1 MHALIAAA
9 LDRSRTSLL
18 LLLFLIIG
26 GLAAYVAIPKEANP
40 DVSIPIIYVSVSLEG
55 IAPEDAERLLVRPLE
70 QELRSL
76 EGIKEMRSLASE
88 GHASVTLEFDAGFNA
103 RQALADVREKV
114 DTARSKLPDE
124 AEEPTVNEVN
134 VALFPVLSIGL
145 SGPLAESELVYVA
158 RRLKDNIEG
167 IAEVLSVDI
176 GGDREDLLEIVVD
189 PQVLD
194 SYGIDYSELFNLV
207 SRNNRLVAAGSLDSG
222 AGRLSMKVPG
232 VIENLE
238 DVLSLPIK
246 VVGGSVVT
254 FADVASIHR
263 TFKDPT
269 GFARINGQPAIV
281 LEVSKRSGANIIA
294 TIAQVKALVAQAQPL
309 LPQGLQV
316 SYIMD
321 QSQEVESMLGDLLNN
336 VLTAIVLVLILVVA
350 SMGLR
355 SALLVGLTIPGA
367 FLSGILL
374 IWMLGFTLNIVVL
387 FSLILVAG
395 MLVDGAIVVSELA
408 DRNLHQGQSA
418 RQAWANAA
426 TRMAWPVIASTATT
440 LVVFLPLLF
449 WPGVVGQFMKY
460 LPATVILCLL
470 ASLAMALVFLPVLG
484 AVSGGR
490 PQPLPS
496 QASRG
501 ARAYRRLLGRLLR
514 RPGLTL
520 LGMLALIALIYT
532 GYGRFNHGVE
542 FFPEVEPE
550 SAQIWL
556 RARGDLSVQEKDALL
571 QQVEQRLLGMSE
583 VKALYARSLAQ
594 PEGQLG
600 ADVVGTL
607 QFQFVDWHQRRPASR
622 ILADMSARTADI
634 PGIVLEFREQEQGPS
649 GGKPVKLQ
657 IGALEPAKADRFV
670 ERLRASMLSI
680 GGFKDI
686 EDDRALP
693 GIEWRLKVDREA
705 AARFGADVLSV
716 GNAVQMVSN
725 GLKLATYRPEDA
737 SDEVDIRVRLP
748 ADWRSLDQLGRL
760 TLSTPSGQVPLS
772 NFVSLEPAPK
782 VGTLRR
788 VDGSRTITLQTDL
801 AEGAR
806 LDERLQALRQA
817 IGELPEDIRL
827 KFAGEDADQREA
839 AVFLATAFAVAIFL
853 MTLILVTQFNSI
865 YQAILVLS
873 AIVLS
878 TAGVLIG
885 LLVTQQSF
893 GIVMVGMGLIALAGI
908 VVNNNIILIDTYN
921 QLRRQGLAPRE
932 AALETGSLRLRPV
945 LLTAVTTVL
954 GLVPM
959 VIGVNVDLLTPSL
972 GVGAPSTQWW
982 TQLSSAIAGGL
993 SFATVLT
1000 LLLTPCLLVLGA
1012 RFERRPSPL
1021 ETFDDDLLDLPEQLH
1036 TPLPGKHGLNS
1047 PADKSP
1053 PRPVRAGA
1061 ERSPPLGKF

>member
-9 LDRSRTSLL
+9 LDRSRTSLMIL
-18 LLLFLIIG
+18 AFLIFG
-26 GLAAYVAIPKEANP
+26 GLAAYVAIPKESNP
-40 DVSIPIIYVSVSLEG
+40 DVAIPIIYVSVTLEG
-55 IAPEDAERLLVRPLE
+55 ISPEDGERLLVRPLE

-76 EGIKEMRSLASE
+76 EGVKEMRSVSSE
-88 GHASVTLEFDAGFNA
+88 GHASVTLEFDAGFDA
-103 RQALADVREKV
+103 KVALADVREKV
-114 DTARSKLPDE
+114 DTARSKLPEE
-124 AEEPTVNEVN
+124 ADEPTVNEVN

-145 SGPLAESELVYVA
+145 SGPIAENELVYIA
-158 RRLKDNIEG
+158 RRLKENIEG
-167 IAEVLSVDI
+167 IAEVLSVEI

-194 SYGIDYSELFNLV
+194 SYGIDYNELFNLV
-207 SRNNRLVAAGSLDSG
+207 SRNNRLVAAGSLDTG
-222 AGRLSMKVPG
+222 AGRMSMKVPG
-232 VIENLE
+232 VIEDLE
-238 DVLSLPIK
+238 DVMKMPIK
-246 VVGGSVVT
+246 VVGDSVVT
-254 FADVASIHR
+254 FADVASIRR

-281 LEVSKRSGANIIA
+281 LEVAKRSGANIIE
-294 TIAQVKALVAQAQPL
+294 TIEQVKALMERAQPL
-309 LPQGLQV
+309 LPPGVEV

-321 QSQEVESMLGDLLNN
+321 QSQEVRTMLGDLLNN

-350 SMGLR
+350 SMGMR

-367 FLSGILL
+367 FLTGILL

-408 DRNLHQGQSA
+408 DRYLHQGQSP

-484 AVSGGR
+484 AVSGGNAR
-490 PQPLPS
+490 PQAQGL
-496 QASRG
+496 SRAG
-501 ARAYRRLLGRLLR
+501 NAYRRLLEKLLR

-520 LGMLALIALIYT
+520 LGMLALIALIYV

-542 FFPEVEPE
+542 FFPDVEPE

-571 QQVEQRLLGMSE
+571 KQVESQVLGMRE

-594 PEGQLG
+594 PDGQLG
-600 ADVVGTL
+600 ADVIGTL
-607 QFQFVDWHQRRPASR
+607 QFQFVDWHQRRPAKD
-622 ILADMSARTADI
+622 ILAEMSQRTAGI
-634 PGIVLEFREQEQGPS
+634 PGVVLEFRKQEQGPTD
-649 GGKPVKLQ
+649 GKPVKLQ
-657 IGALEPAKADRFV
+657 ISAMDPALGEQWV
-670 ERLRASMLSI
+670 ERIRDEMTRL
-680 GGFKDI
+680 GGFADI

-693 GIEWRLKVDREA
+693 GIEWRIKVDREA

-716 GNAVQMVSN
+716 GNAVQMITN

-737 SDEVDIRVRLP
+737 TDEVDIRVRLP
-748 ADWRSLDQLGRL
+748 GNWRSLDQLGRL
-760 TLSTPSGQVPLS
+760 TLNTPAGQVPLS
-772 NFVSLEPAPK
+772 NFVDLQPAPK

-788 VDGSRTITLQTDL
+788 VDGDRTITLQADL

-806 LDERLQALRQA
+806 LDERLKALREA
-817 IGELPEDIRL
+817 LGEVPAEVKV

-839 AVFLATAFAVAIFL
+839 ATFLMTAFIVAIFL
-853 MTLILVTQFNSI
+853 MAIILVTQFNSL
-865 YQAILVLS
+865 YQAALVLS

-878 TAGVLIG
+878 TAGVLMG
-885 LLVTQQSF
+885 LLINGQSF

-921 QLRRQGLAPRE
+921 QLRRQGLEPRE

-945 LLTAVTTVL
+945 LLTAVTTIL
-954 GLVPM
+954 GLMPM
-959 VIGVNVDLLTPSL
+959 VLSINVDLVTPSL
-972 GVGAPSTQWW
+972 GFGAPSTQWW

-993 SFATVLT
+993 AFATVLT

-1012 RFERRPSPL
+1012 RFERRPPPL
-1021 ETFDDDLLDLPEQLH
+1021 ETYDTDLLDLPEHLIAAK
-1036 TPLPGKHGLNS
+1036 P
-1047 PADKSP
+1047 D
-1053 PRPVRAGA
+1053 RAH
-1061 ERSPPLGKF
+1061 LQHHH

>member
-9 LDRSRTSLL
+9 LDRSRTTILI
-18 LLLFLIIG
+18 LLFLLCG
-26 GLAAYVAIPKEANP
+26 GLVAYIAMPKESNP
-40 DVSIPIIYVSVSLEG
+40 DVTIPMIYVSVTLEG
-55 IAPEDAERLLVRPLE
+55 ISPEDGERLLVRPLE

-76 EGIKEMRSLASE
+76 EGVKEMRSVSSE
-88 GHASVTLEFDAGFNA
+88 GHASVTLEFDAGFDA
-103 RQALADVREKV
+103 KVALADVREKV
-114 DTARSKLPDE
+114 DTARSKLPEEADE
-124 AEEPTVNEVN
+124 PIVTEVN
-134 VALFPVLSIGL
+134 VALFPVLSVGL
-145 SGPLAESELVYVA
+145 SGPIAETELVYIA
-158 RRLKDNIEG
+158 RRLKENIEG
-167 IAEVLSVDI
+167 IAEVLSVEI

-194 SYGIDYSELFNLV
+194 SYGIDYNELFNLV
-207 SRNNRLVAAGSLDSG
+207 SRNNRLVAAGSLDTG
-222 AGRLSMKVPG
+222 AGRMSMKVPG
-232 VIENLE
+232 VIEDLE
-238 DVLSLPIK
+238 DVMNMPIK
-246 VVGGSVVT
+246 VVGDSVVT
-254 FADVASIHR
+254 FADVATIRR

-281 LEVSKRSGANIIA
+281 LEVAKRSGANIIE
-294 TIAQVKALVAQAQPL
+294 TIDQVKALMEQAKPL
-309 LPQGLQV
+309 LPPGVEV

-321 QSQEVESMLGDLLNN
+321 QSQEVQSMLGDLLNN

-350 SMGLR
+350 SMGMR

-408 DRNLHQGQSA
+408 DRYLQQGQTP

-460 LPATVILCLL
+460 LPATVIICLL

-484 AVSGGR
+484 AVSGGQPR
-490 PQPLPS
+490 PHA
-496 QASRG
+496 ASTNAAG
-501 ARAYRRLLGRLLR
+501 SAYRKLLETLLK

-520 LGMLALIALIYT
+520 LGMLTLVALIYV

-542 FFPEVEPE
+542 FFPDVEPE

-556 RARGDLSVQEKDALL
+556 RARGDLSVQEKDTLL
-571 QQVEQRLLGMSE
+571 KQVEKQVLGMRE

-600 ADVVGTL
+600 ADVIGTL
-607 QFQFVDWHQRRPASR
+607 QFQFVDWHQRRPAKD
-622 ILADMSARTADI
+622 ILADMSQRTAGI
-634 PGIVLEFREQEQGPS
+634 PGVVLEFRKQEQGPTD
-649 GGKPVKLQ
+649 GKPVKLQ
-657 IGALEPAKADRFV
+657 ISSLDPVLGEQWV
-670 ERLRASMLSI
+670 ERIRDQMHTL
-680 GGFKDI
+680 GGFVDI

-693 GIEWRLKVDREA
+693 GIEWRIKVDREA

-716 GNAVQMVSN
+716 GNAVQMITN

-737 SDEVDIRVRLP
+737 TDEVDIRVRLP
-748 ADWRSLDQLGRL
+748 GNWRSLDQLGRL
-760 TLSTPSGQVPLS
+760 TLNTPAGQVPLS
-772 NFVSLEPAPK
+772 NFVDLQPAPK

-788 VDGSRTITLQTDL
+788 VDGDRTITLQADL

-806 LDERLQALRQA
+806 LDERLKALREA
-817 IGELPEDIRL
+817 LGAVPAEVKV

-839 AVFLATAFAVAIFL
+839 ATFLMAAFMVAIFL
-853 MTLILVTQFNSI
+853 MAIILVTQFNSL
-865 YQAILVLS
+865 YQAALVLS

-878 TAGVLIG
+878 TAGVLMG
-885 LLVTQQSF
+885 LLINGQSF

-921 QLRRQGLAPRE
+921 QLRRQGLEPRE

-945 LLTAVTTVL
+945 LLTAVTTIL
-954 GLVPM
+954 GLMPM
-959 VIGVNVDLLTPSL
+959 VLSINVDLVTPSL
-972 GVGAPSTQWW
+972 GFGAPSTQWW

-993 SFATVLT
+993 AFATVLT
-1000 LLLTPCLLVLGA
+1000 LLLTPCMLLLGA
-1012 RFERRPSPL
+1012 RFERRPPPL
-1021 ETFDDDLLDLPEQLH
+1021 ETYDTDLLDLPEHLI
-1036 TPLPGKHGLNS
+1036 
-1047 PADKSP
+1047 A
-1053 PRPVRAGA
+1053 PRPDKAQLQ
-1061 ERSPPLGKF
+1061 SID

>member
-1 MHALIAAA
+1 MHSLIAAA

-18 LLLFLIIG
+18 LLAFLIIG
-26 GLAAYVAIPKEANP
+26 GLAAYLVIPKEANP
-40 DVSIPIIYVSVSLEG
+40 DVSIPIIYVAVTLEG
-55 IAPEDAERLLVRPLE
+55 ISPEDAERLLVRPLE

-76 EGIKEMRSLASE
+76 EGIKEMRSLANE
-88 GHASVTLEFDAGFNA
+88 GLASVTLEFDAGFDA
-103 RQALADVREKV
+103 KLALADVREKV
-114 DTARSKLPDE
+114 DTARSKLPEE
-124 AEEPTVNEVN
+124 AEEPKVSEVN

-145 SGPLAESELVYVA
+145 SGPIAEPELVYIA
-158 RRLKDNIEG
+158 RQLKENIEG
-167 IAEVLSVDI
+167 ITEVLSVTI

-194 SYGIDYSELFNLV
+194 GYGIDYTELFNLV
-207 SRNNRLVAAGSLDSG
+207 TRNNRLVAAGSLDDG
-222 AGRLSMKVPG
+222 AGRLSLKVPG

-238 DVLSLPIK
+238 DVLSMPIK
-246 VVGGSVVT
+246 VVGDSVVT
-254 FADVASIHR
+254 FGDVATLQR

-281 LEVSKRSGANIIA
+281 LEVAKRSGANIIA
-294 TIAQVKALVAQAQPL
+294 TIEQVKALLEHARPL
-309 LPQGLQV
+309 LPEGLQV

-321 QSQEVESMLGDLLNN
+321 QSQQVESLLGDLLNN
-336 VLTAIVLVLILVVA
+336 VLTAIVLVLILVIA

-367 FLSGILL
+367 FLTGILL

-387 FSLILVAG
+387 FSLILVTG

-408 DRNLHQGQSA
+408 DRNLHQGQNPS
-418 RQAWANAA
+418 QAWVNAA

-460 LPATVILCLL
+460 LPATVIVCLL

-484 AVSGGR
+484 AVTGGR

-496 QASRG
+496 TPSR
-501 ARAYRRLLGRLLR
+501 AAQAYRNLLDKLLH

-520 LGMLALIALIYT
+520 LGILALVALIYA

-550 SAQIWL
+550 NAQIWL

-571 QQVEQRLLGMSE
+571 QQVEHRLLGMSE
-583 VKALYARSLAQ
+583 VQALYARSLAQ
-594 PEGQLG
+594 PTGQLG
-600 ADVVGTL
+600 NDVAGVL
-607 QFQFVDWHQRRPASR
+607 QFQFVDWSQRRPAKQ
-622 ILADMSARTADI
+622 ILADMAARTADL
-634 PGIVLEFREQEQGPS
+634 PGVVLEFREQEQGPS
-649 GGKPVKLQ
+649 GAKPLKLQ
-657 IGALEPAKADRFV
+657 ISALDPAQADRFV
-670 ERLRASMLSI
+670 EQVRASMLSL

-693 GIEWRLKVDREA
+693 GIEWRIKVDREA

-716 GNAVQMVSN
+716 GNAVQLISN

-737 SDEVDIRVRLP
+737 TDEVDIRVRVP
-748 ADWRSLDQLGRL
+748 GNWRSLDQLGRL
-760 TLSTPSGQVPLS
+760 TLNTPSGQVPLA
-772 NFVSLEPAPK
+772 NFVTLEPAPK

-788 VDGSRTITLQTDL
+788 VDGVRTITLQADL
-801 AEGAR
+801 ADGAR
-806 LDERLQALRQA
+806 LDERLQALRNVM
-817 IGELPEDIRL
+817 GEIPSDIQL
-827 KFAGEDADQREA
+827 TFAGEDADQREA
-839 AVFLATAFAVAIFL
+839 AVFLASAFGIAIFL
-853 MTLILVTQFNSI
+853 MAIILVTQFNSL
-865 YQAILVLS
+865 YQALLVLS

-878 TAGVLIG
+878 TAGVLMG
-885 LLVTQQSF
+885 LLVNGQSF

-921 QLRRQGLAPRE
+921 QLRQQGMAPRE

-945 LLTAVTTVL
+945 LLTAVTTIL
-954 GLVPM
+954 GLLPM
-959 VIGVNVDLLTPSL
+959 VFSVNVDLLTPSL
-972 GVGAPSTQWW
+972 GFGAPSTQWW

-1012 RFERRPSPL
+1012 RFERRAPS
-1021 ETFDDDLLDLPEQLH
+1021 DV
-1036 TPLPGKHGLNS
+1036 K
-1047 PADKSP
+1047 
-1053 PRPVRAGA
+1053 PRDVDPVAYF
-1061 ERSPPLGKF
+1061 S

>member
-9 LDRSRTSLL
+9 LDRSRTTLL
-18 LLLFLIIG
+18 ILLFLLCG
-26 GLAAYVAIPKEANP
+26 GLLAYVAMPKESNP
-40 DVSIPIIYVSVSLEG
+40 DVTIPMIYVSVTLEG
-55 IAPEDAERLLVRPLE
+55 ISPEDGDRLLVRPLE

-76 EGIKEMRSLASE
+76 EGVKEMSSVSSE
-88 GHASVTLEFDAGFNA
+88 GHSSVTLEFDAGFDA
-103 RQALADVREKV
+103 KVALADVREKV

-124 AEEPTVNEVN
+124 ADEPTVTEVN
-134 VALFPVLSIGL
+134 VALFPVLSVGL
-145 SGPLAESELVYVA
+145 SGPIAETELVYIA
-158 RRLKDNIEG
+158 RRLKENIEG
-167 IAEVLSVDI
+167 IGEVLSVTI
-176 GGDREDLLEIVVD
+176 GGDREDLMEIVVD

-194 SYGIDYSELFNLV
+194 SYGIDYNELFNLV
-207 SRNNRLVAAGSLDSG
+207 SRNNRLVAAGSLDTG
-222 AGRLSMKVPG
+222 AGRMSMKVPG
-232 VIENLE
+232 VIEDLE
-238 DVLSLPIK
+238 DVMNMPIK
-246 VVGGSVVT
+246 VVGDSVVT
-254 FADVASIHR
+254 FADVATIRR

-281 LEVSKRSGANIIA
+281 LEVAKRSGANILA
-294 TIAQVKALVAQAQPL
+294 TIDQVKALMEQAKPL
-309 LPQGLQV
+309 LPPGVEV

-321 QSQEVESMLGDLLNN
+321 QSQEVQNMLGDLLNN

-350 SMGLR
+350 SMGMR

-408 DRNLHQGQSA
+408 DRYLQQGQSP

-460 LPATVILCLL
+460 LPATVIICLL

-484 AVSGGR
+484 AVSGGKAR
-490 PQPLPS
+490 PQATTS
-496 QASRG
+496 NRAG
-501 ARAYRRLLGRLLR
+501 TAYRHLLATLLK

-520 LGMLALIALIYT
+520 LGMLALIALIYI

-556 RARGDLSVQEKDALL
+556 RARGDLSIQEKDALL
-571 QQVEQRLLGMSE
+571 RQVEKQVLGMRE

-600 ADVVGTL
+600 ADVIGTL
-607 QFQFVDWHQRRPASR
+607 QFQFVDWHQRRPAKD
-622 ILADMSARTADI
+622 ILAEMSQRTAGI
-634 PGIVLEFREQEQGPS
+634 PGVVLEFRKQEEGPTD
-649 GGKPVKLQ
+649 GKPVKLQ
-657 IGALEPAKADRFV
+657 ISTLDTALTEQWV
-670 ERLRASMLSI
+670 ERIRGEMQKL
-680 GGFKDI
+680 GGFVDI

-693 GIEWRLKVDREA
+693 GIEWRIKVDREA

-716 GNAVQMVSN
+716 GNAVQMITN

-737 SDEVDIRVRLP
+737 TDEVDIRVRLP
-748 ADWRSLDQLGRL
+748 NNWRSLDQLGRL
-760 TLSTPSGQVPLS
+760 TLNTAAGQVPLS
-772 NFVSLEPAPK
+772 NFVDLQPAPK

-788 VDGSRTITLQTDL
+788 VDGDRTITLQADL
-801 AEGAR
+801 ADGAR
-806 LDERLQALRQA
+806 LDERLKALRKA
-817 IGELPEDIRL
+817 LGEVPAEVKV
-827 KFAGEDADQREA
+827 KFTGEDADQQEA
-839 AVFLATAFAVAIFL
+839 ATFLMTAFLVAIFL
-853 MTLILVTQFNSI
+853 MAIILVTQFNSL
-865 YQAILVLS
+865 YQAALVLS

-885 LLVTQQSF
+885 LLVNGQSF

-945 LLTAVTTVL
+945 LLTAVTTIL
-954 GLVPM
+954 GLMPM
-959 VIGVNVDLLTPSL
+959 VLSINVDLLTPSL
-972 GVGAPSTQWW
+972 GFGAPSTQWW

-993 SFATVLT
+993 AFATVLT

-1012 RFERRPSPL
+1012 RFERRPPPL
-1021 ETFDDDLLDLPEQLH
+1021 ESYDTDLLDLPEHLVASK
-1036 TPLPGKHGLNS
+1036 PGKARLQ
-1047 PADKSP
+1047 
-1053 PRPVRAGA
+1053 
-1061 ERSPPLGKF
+1061 RSD

>member
-9 LDRSRTSLL
+9 LDRSRTTLL
-18 LLLFLIIG
+18 ILLFLLCG
-26 GLAAYVAIPKEANP
+26 GLLAYVAMPKESNP
-40 DVSIPIIYVSVSLEG
+40 DVTIPMIYVSVTLEG
-55 IAPEDAERLLVRPLE
+55 ISPEDGDRLLVRPLE

-76 EGIKEMRSLASE
+76 EGVKEMSSVSSE
-88 GHASVTLEFDAGFNA
+88 GHSSVTLEFDAGFDSKV
-103 RQALADVREKV
+103 ALADVREKV

-124 AEEPTVNEVN
+124 ADEPTVTEVN
-134 VALFPVLSIGL
+134 VALFPVLSVGL
-145 SGPLAESELVYVA
+145 SGPIAETELVYIA
-158 RRLKDNIEG
+158 RRLKENIEG
-167 IAEVLSVDI
+167 IGEVLSVTI
-176 GGDREDLLEIVVD
+176 GGDREDLMEIVVD

-194 SYGIDYSELFNLV
+194 SYGIDYNELFNLV
-207 SRNNRLVAAGSLDSG
+207 SRNNRLVAAGSLDTG
-222 AGRLSMKVPG
+222 AGRMSMKVPG
-232 VIENLE
+232 VIEDLE
-238 DVLSLPIK
+238 DVMNMPIK
-246 VVGGSVVT
+246 VVGDSVVT
-254 FADVASIHR
+254 FADVATIRR

-281 LEVSKRSGANIIA
+281 LEVAKRSGANILA
-294 TIAQVKALVAQAQPL
+294 TIDQVKALMEQAKPL
-309 LPQGLQV
+309 LPPGVEV

-321 QSQEVESMLGDLLNN
+321 QSQEVQNMLGDLLNN

-350 SMGLR
+350 SMGMR

-408 DRNLHQGQSA
+408 DRYLQQGQSP

-460 LPATVILCLL
+460 LPATVIICLL

-484 AVSGGR
+484 AVSGGKAR
-490 PQPLPS
+490 PQATTS
-496 QASRG
+496 NRAG
-501 ARAYRRLLGRLLR
+501 TAYRHLLATLLK

-520 LGMLALIALIYT
+520 LGMLALIALIYI

-556 RARGDLSVQEKDALL
+556 RARGDLSIQEKDALL
-571 QQVEQRLLGMSE
+571 RQVEKQVLGMRE

-600 ADVVGTL
+600 ADVIGTL
-607 QFQFVDWHQRRPASR
+607 QFQFVDWHQRRPAKN
-622 ILADMSARTADI
+622 ILAEMSQRTAGI
-634 PGIVLEFREQEQGPS
+634 PGVVLEFRKQEEGPTD
-649 GGKPVKLQ
+649 GKPVKLQ
-657 IGALEPAKADRFV
+657 ISTLDTALTEQWV
-670 ERLRASMLSI
+670 ERIRGEMQKL
-680 GGFKDI
+680 GGFVDI

-693 GIEWRLKVDREA
+693 GIEWRIKVDREA

-716 GNAVQMVSN
+716 GNAVQMITN

-737 SDEVDIRVRLP
+737 TDEVDIRVRLP
-748 ADWRSLDQLGRL
+748 NNWRSLDQLGRL
-760 TLSTPSGQVPLS
+760 TLNTAAGQVPLS
-772 NFVSLEPAPK
+772 NFVDLQPAPK

-788 VDGSRTITLQTDL
+788 VDGDRTITLQADL
-801 AEGAR
+801 ADGAR
-806 LDERLQALRQA
+806 LDERLKALRKA
-817 IGELPEDIRL
+817 LGEVPAEVKV
-827 KFAGEDADQREA
+827 KFTGEDADQQEA
-839 AVFLATAFAVAIFL
+839 ATFLMTAFLVAIFL
-853 MTLILVTQFNSI
+853 MAIILVTQFNSL
-865 YQAILVLS
+865 YQAALVLS

-885 LLVTQQSF
+885 LLVNGQSF

-945 LLTAVTTVL
+945 LLTAVTTIL
-954 GLVPM
+954 GLMPM
-959 VIGVNVDLLTPSL
+959 VLSINVDLLTPSL
-972 GVGAPSTQWW
+972 GFGAPSTQWW

-993 SFATVLT
+993 AFATVLT

-1012 RFERRPSPL
+1012 RFERRPPPL
-1021 ETFDDDLLDLPEQLH
+1021 ETYDTDLLDLPEHLVASK
-1036 TPLPGKHGLNS
+1036 PGKARLQ
-1047 PADKSP
+1047 
-1053 PRPVRAGA
+1053 
-1061 ERSPPLGKF
+1061 RSD

>member
-9 LDRSRTSLL
+9 LDRSRTSLMIL
-18 LLLFLIIG
+18 AFLIFG
-26 GLAAYVAIPKEANP
+26 GLAAYVAIPKESNP
-40 DVSIPIIYVSVSLEG
+40 DVAIPIIYVSVTLEG
-55 IAPEDAERLLVRPLE
+55 ISPEDGERLLVRPLE

-76 EGIKEMRSLASE
+76 EGVKEMRSVSSE
-88 GHASVTLEFDAGFNA
+88 GHASVTLEFDAGFDA
-103 RQALADVREKV
+103 KVALADVREKV
-114 DTARSKLPDE
+114 DTARSKLPEE
-124 AEEPTVNEVN
+124 ADEPTVNEVN

-145 SGPLAESELVYVA
+145 SGPIAENELVYIA
-158 RRLKDNIEG
+158 RRLKENIEG
-167 IAEVLSVDI
+167 IAEVLSVEI

-194 SYGIDYSELFNLV
+194 SYGIDYNELFNLV
-207 SRNNRLVAAGSLDSG
+207 SRNNRLVAAGSLDTG
-222 AGRLSMKVPG
+222 AGRMSMKVPG
-232 VIENLE
+232 VIEDLE
-238 DVLSLPIK
+238 DVMKMPIK
-246 VVGGSVVT
+246 VVGDSVVT
-254 FADVASIHR
+254 FADVASIRR

-281 LEVSKRSGANIIA
+281 LEVAKRSGANIIE
-294 TIAQVKALVAQAQPL
+294 TIEQVKALMERAQPL
-309 LPQGLQV
+309 LPPGVEV

-321 QSQEVESMLGDLLNN
+321 QSQEVRNMLGDLLNN

-350 SMGLR
+350 SMGMR

-367 FLSGILL
+367 FLTGILL

-408 DRNLHQGQSA
+408 DRYLHQGQSP

-484 AVSGGR
+484 AVSGGNAR
-490 PQPLPS
+490 A
-496 QASRG
+496 QAQGLSRAG
-501 ARAYRRLLGRLLR
+501 NAYRRLLEKLLR

-520 LGMLALIALIYT
+520 LGMLALIALIYV

-542 FFPEVEPE
+542 FFPDVEPE

-571 QQVEQRLLGMSE
+571 KQVESQVLGMRE

-594 PEGQLG
+594 PDGQLG
-600 ADVVGTL
+600 ADVIGTL
-607 QFQFVDWHQRRPASR
+607 QFQFVDWHQRRPAKD
-622 ILADMSARTADI
+622 ILAEMSQRTAGI
-634 PGIVLEFREQEQGPS
+634 PGVVLEFRKQEQGPTD
-649 GGKPVKLQ
+649 GKPVKLQ
-657 IGALEPAKADRFV
+657 ISAMDPALGEQWV
-670 ERLRASMLSI
+670 ERIRDEMTRL
-680 GGFKDI
+680 GGFADI

-693 GIEWRLKVDREA
+693 GIEWRIKVDREA

-716 GNAVQMVSN
+716 GNAVQMITN

-737 SDEVDIRVRLP
+737 TDEVDIRVRLP
-748 ADWRSLDQLGRL
+748 GNWRSLDQLGRL
-760 TLSTPSGQVPLS
+760 TLNTLAGQVPLS
-772 NFVSLEPAPK
+772 NFVDLQPAPK

-788 VDGSRTITLQTDL
+788 VDGDRTITLQADL

-806 LDERLQALRQA
+806 LDERLKALREA
-817 IGELPEDIRL
+817 LGEVPAEVKV

-839 AVFLATAFAVAIFL
+839 ATFLMTAFIVAIFL
-853 MTLILVTQFNSI
+853 MAIILVTQFNSL
-865 YQAILVLS
+865 YQAALVLS

-878 TAGVLIG
+878 TAGVLMG
-885 LLVTQQSF
+885 LLINGQSF

-921 QLRRQGLAPRE
+921 QLRRQGLEPRE

-945 LLTAVTTVL
+945 LLTAVTTIL
-954 GLVPM
+954 GLMPM
-959 VIGVNVDLLTPSL
+959 VLSINVDLVTPSL
-972 GVGAPSTQWW
+972 GFGAPSTQWW

-993 SFATVLT
+993 AFATVLT

-1012 RFERRPSPL
+1012 RFERRPPPL
-1021 ETFDDDLLDLPEQLH
+1021 ETYDTDLLDLPEHLIAAK
-1036 TPLPGKHGLNS
+1036 P
-1047 PADKSP
+1047 D
-1053 PRPVRAGA
+1053 RAH
-1061 ERSPPLGKF
+1061 LQHHH

>member
-9 LDRSRTSLL
+9 LDRSRTTLL
-18 LLLFLIIG
+18 ILLFLLCG
-26 GLAAYVAIPKEANP
+26 GLLAYVAMPKESNP
-40 DVSIPIIYVSVSLEG
+40 DVTIPMIYVSVTLEG
-55 IAPEDAERLLVRPLE
+55 ISPEDGDRLLVRPLE

-76 EGIKEMRSLASE
+76 EGVKEMSSVSSE
-88 GHASVTLEFDAGFNA
+88 GHSSVTLEFDAGFDA
-103 RQALADVREKV
+103 KVALADVREKV

-124 AEEPTVNEVN
+124 ADEPTVTEVN
-134 VALFPVLSIGL
+134 VALFPVLSVGL
-145 SGPLAESELVYVA
+145 SGPIAETELVYIA
-158 RRLKDNIEG
+158 RRLKENIEG
-167 IAEVLSVDI
+167 IGEVLSVTI
-176 GGDREDLLEIVVD
+176 GGDREDLMEIVVD

-194 SYGIDYSELFNLV
+194 SYGIDYNELFNLV
-207 SRNNRLVAAGSLDSG
+207 SRNNRLVAAGSLDTG
-222 AGRLSMKVPG
+222 AGRMSMKVPG
-232 VIENLE
+232 VIEDLE
-238 DVLSLPIK
+238 DVMNMPIK
-246 VVGGSVVT
+246 VVGDSVVT
-254 FADVASIHR
+254 FADVATIRR

-281 LEVSKRSGANIIA
+281 LEVAKRSGANILA
-294 TIAQVKALVAQAQPL
+294 TIDQVKALMEQAKPL
-309 LPQGLQV
+309 LPPGVEV

-321 QSQEVESMLGDLLNN
+321 QSQEVQNMLGDLLNN

-350 SMGLR
+350 SMGMR

-408 DRNLHQGQSA
+408 DRYLHQGQSP

-460 LPATVILCLL
+460 LPATVIICLL

-484 AVSGGR
+484 AVSGGKAR
-490 PQPLPS
+490 PQATTS
-496 QASRG
+496 NRAG
-501 ARAYRRLLGRLLR
+501 TAYRHLLATLLK

-520 LGMLALIALIYT
+520 LGMLALIALIYI

-556 RARGDLSVQEKDALL
+556 RARGDLSIQEKDALL
-571 QQVEQRLLGMSE
+571 RQVEKQVLGMRE

-600 ADVVGTL
+600 ADVIGTL
-607 QFQFVDWHQRRPASR
+607 QFQFVDWHQRRPAKD
-622 ILADMSARTADI
+622 ILAEMSQRTAGI
-634 PGIVLEFREQEQGPS
+634 PGVVLEFRKQEEGPTD
-649 GGKPVKLQ
+649 GKPVKLQ
-657 IGALEPAKADRFV
+657 ISTLDTALTEQWV
-670 ERLRASMLSI
+670 ERIRGEMQKL
-680 GGFKDI
+680 GGFVDI

-693 GIEWRLKVDREA
+693 GIEWRIKVDREA

-716 GNAVQMVSN
+716 GNAVQMITN

-737 SDEVDIRVRLP
+737 TDEVDIRVRLP
-748 ADWRSLDQLGRL
+748 NNWRSLDQLGRL
-760 TLSTPSGQVPLS
+760 TLNTAAGQVPLS
-772 NFVSLEPAPK
+772 NFVDLQPAPK

-788 VDGSRTITLQTDL
+788 VDGDRTITLQADL
-801 AEGAR
+801 ADGAR
-806 LDERLQALRQA
+806 LDERLKALRKA
-817 IGELPEDIRL
+817 LGEVPAEVKV
-827 KFAGEDADQREA
+827 KFTGEDADQQEA
-839 AVFLATAFAVAIFL
+839 ATFLMTAFLVAIFL
-853 MTLILVTQFNSI
+853 MAIILVTQFNSL
-865 YQAILVLS
+865 YQAALVLS

-885 LLVTQQSF
+885 LLVNGQSF

-945 LLTAVTTVL
+945 LLTAVTTIL
-954 GLVPM
+954 GLMPM
-959 VIGVNVDLLTPSL
+959 VLSINVDLLTPSL
-972 GVGAPSTQWW
+972 GFGAPSTQWW

-993 SFATVLT
+993 AFATVLT

-1012 RFERRPSPL
+1012 RFERRPPPL
-1021 ETFDDDLLDLPEQLH
+1021 ETYDTDLLDLPEHLVASK
-1036 TPLPGKHGLNS
+1036 PGKARLQ
-1047 PADKSP
+1047 
-1053 PRPVRAGA
+1053 
-1061 ERSPPLGKF
+1061 RSD